1 MYYYYTD
8 TPIMRHRMH
17 KQTYQLFFGRN
28 TPTGYVTDDAW
39 ESFRELLGMTF
50 AGYTIQD
57 VQGAWKGSEEDSKL
71 VTVTTKYHEKIND
84 LCQAYIKTF
93 NQDAVAITVS
103 EPMKYIVKESEVY

>member
-1 MYYYYTD
+1 MKLQETAKQN
-8 TPIMRHRMH
+8 MH
-17 KQTYQLFFGRN
+17 KKTYQIFFGRN

-71 VTVTTKYHEKIND
+71 VTVTTKYNEKIND
-84 LCQAYIKTF
+84 LCQAYINTF
-93 NQDAVAITVS
+93 DQDAIAITVS
-103 EPMKYIVKESEVY
+103 DPMRYIVKESEVY